1 MQFGLM
7 SVSDLTTDPTTGRTP
22 TEAERIA
29 NVLTMATHAEEA
41 GLGVDGVPGGTVL
54 LLEVPD
60 GGDVVLVGG
69 HVMSFVVGLGRDQSV
84 STR

>member
-29 NVLTMATHAEEA
+29 NSIQCRILSRELVHARMRLA
-41 GLGVDGVPGGTVL
+41 DFSPPGIRQTW
-54 LLEVPD
+54 EIA
-60 GGDVVLVGG
+60 
-69 HVMSFVVGLGRDQSV
+69 
-84 STR
+84 